1 VSIAASLV
9 IGLAVCVS
17 PVKKIHKVSMLLGH
31 MEFTGAGYAMLSYD

>member
-17 PVKKIHKVSMLLGH
+17 PVKKVHKVLMLLGR
-31 MEFTGAGYAMLSYD
+31 MEFTRADYAMLSYD